1 MIIREEAKN
10 VLEQLDIFDYGL
22 YGTLNK
28 VYELIDKIFDEH
40 EADIKD
46 K

>member
-1 MIIREEAKN
+1 MTREEALDRIRATLDEWIDKKN
-10 VLEQLDIFDYGL
+10 MNV
-22 YGTLNK
+22 
-28 VYELIDKIFDEH
+28 LIDKIFDEH